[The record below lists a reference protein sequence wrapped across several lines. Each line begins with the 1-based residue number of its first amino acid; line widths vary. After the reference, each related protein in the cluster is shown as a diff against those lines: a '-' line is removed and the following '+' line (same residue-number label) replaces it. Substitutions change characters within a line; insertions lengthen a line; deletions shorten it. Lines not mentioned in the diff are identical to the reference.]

1 MASDI
6 LPSEDLIDKNICNN
20 HRVSVLKLYLFVLV
34 CLLLGTS
41 KFVVSIFFKLR
52 SCKLEVQLICEYG
65 LYVDFY
71 GTSVPAIQLFWFI
84 WVIIILFKSI
94 QTRQ

>member
-6 LPSEDLIDKNICNN
+6 LPSEDLIDKKVCNN
-20 HRVSVLKLYLFVLV
+20 HRVCVLKLYLFVLV

-41 KFVVSIFFKLR
+41 KFVVSIFFLKIW

-71 GTSVPAIQLFWFI
+71 GTSVPAIQ
-84 WVIIILFKSI
+84 
-94 QTRQ
+94 